1 METNIIQYNQWELP
15 TLNANSKAILFNTM
29 QCGNASWH
37 LRYVQCSQC
46 LLWLE
51 GANVFPWKPR
61 LSSETH
67 TAPTTTVSAL
77 LAAISAA
84 ILGVQLAI
92 QAIVHVRHAQGQE
105 PQIASRI
112 NATWDLYEPVN
123 ESNNPTRTTRAR
135 SPTRKHHKYYKCYQY
150 YKLTSQQTNFKEGK
164 SLFWNQLSSLGLCD
178 ICSIGLL
185 VTWPQDDGTWWH
197 VAKKTGNLSE
207 KSIVLSLHLR
217 EISSGAKGKLNKRLG
232 R

>member
-15 TLNANSKAILFNTM
+15 TLNANSKAILFNIM

-51 GANVFPWKPR
+51 GANVFCLK
-61 LSSETH
+61 
-67 TAPTTTVSAL
+67 ATTV
-77 LAAISAA
+77 
-84 ILGVQLAI
+84 LGDSHCSNYYSFSSSGRNFSCNSWGVACN
-92 QAIVHVRHAQGQE
+92 
-105 PQIASRI
+105 PSNSSRQTCSGSRTS
-112 NATWDLYEPVN
+112 NCQQNQRNLGPVK
-123 ESNNPTRTTRAR
+123 ESNNTTRTTRAR

-150 YKLTSQQTNFKEGK
+150 YKFTSQQTNFKEGK

-185 VTWPQDDGTWWH
+185 VTWPQDDGIWWH
-197 VAKKTGNLSE
+197 LPKKTGNLSE
-207 KSIVLSLHLR
+207 KSIVLSPSQGDQQ
-217 EISSGAKGKLNKRLG
+217 SS
-232 R
+232 